1 MESVPSYRSNAI
13 WAGILFI
20 IATAFL
26 FVGEAFYGPALSDPD
41 VLAKAA
47 GAESDIELG
56 VLIEFAC
63 VLAIPLI
70 AVALYPV
77 LRRVSVTLAIG
88 YLAFRLF
95 EAAVFFQMEVDR
107 LQVLAISR
115 EIAASPTANTEQIDL
130 LIRSLAGGEAWS
142 GTSGS
147 LYDIV
152 FVTGMLMLNW
162 MLWKSR
168 LVPRLIAGWGMIS
181 AVLLGGLAMVVLRR
195 GLEHPRHHVDRATRR
210 AGNGP
215 GAVVHLQ
222 GVRSRGSAETRTRCH
237 AIPAGRTQLGSR
249 RLVKS
254 PDMRTG
260 RSNARLVASW
270 APHSAPGPQRAGPT
284 NHLPRPTP

>member
-41 VLAKAA
+41 VLTRAA
-47 GAESDIELG
+47 GAESDIAVG

-88 YLAFRLF
+88 YVAFRLF
-95 EAAVFFQMEVDR
+95 EAAVFFQMEVDK

-115 EIAASPTANTEQIDL
+115 EFAASPTANTEQIDL
-130 LIRSLAGGEAWS
+130 LIRSLTGGEAWS

-147 LYDIV
+147 LYNIV

-181 AVLLGGLAMVVLRR
+181 AVLLGGLAMVVLFVEVSNTLAITLIVPLAVQEMVLALWFIFKGFDHVALRR
-195 GLEHPRHHVDRATRR
+195 LEHVATPSRQGEHSPVL
-210 AGNGP
+210 AG
-215 GAVVHLQ
+215 
-222 GVRSRGSAETRTRCH
+222 S
-237 AIPAGRTQLGSR
+237 
-249 RLVKS
+249 
-254 PDMRTG
+254 
-260 RSNARLVASW
+260 SN
-270 APHSAPGPQRAGPT
+270 P
-284 NHLPRPTP
+284 